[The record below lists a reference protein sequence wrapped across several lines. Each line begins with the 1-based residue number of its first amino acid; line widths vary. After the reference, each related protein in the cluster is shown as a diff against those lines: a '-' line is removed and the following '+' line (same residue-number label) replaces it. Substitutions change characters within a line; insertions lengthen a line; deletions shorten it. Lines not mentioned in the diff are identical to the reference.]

1 MDYNQFENPSLVERF
16 LDYCYYSVVVVVV
29 VVVVVGVVVVVEI
42 PSHGLHP
49 V

>member
-1 MDYNQFENPSLVERF
+1 MDYIQFENPSLVERF
-16 LDYCYYSVVVVVV
+16 LDYCYYYSVVVV

-42 PSHGLHP
+42 PPCGLHS